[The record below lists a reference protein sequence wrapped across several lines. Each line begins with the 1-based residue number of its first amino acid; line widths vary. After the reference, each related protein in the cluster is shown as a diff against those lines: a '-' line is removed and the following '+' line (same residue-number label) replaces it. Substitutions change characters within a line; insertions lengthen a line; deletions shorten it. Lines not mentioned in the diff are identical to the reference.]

1 MKILRVCGVF
11 VFSVCALFSVEYS
24 SRGQTTDATVTG
36 QVTDQ
41 SGRTVPDVKVVFTSL
56 NTNTPYTTVTLADGT
71 YRLVDL
77 RPGIYRA
84 NVSKDGFQSMV
95 KRDIELHVQNQV
107 SLNLSLQL

>member
-1 MKILRVCGVF
+1 CTLHDDFSPTSENILRSSTNIGVGVQLGGVMRILRACGVF
-11 VFSVCALFSVEYS
+11 GFSVCALLLGGYS
-24 SRGQTTDATVTG
+24 LRGQTTDATVTG

-71 YRLVDL
+71 YRLVAL

-84 NVSKDGFQSMV
+84 N
-95 KRDIELHVQNQV
+95 
-107 SLNLSLQL
+107 